1 MDTIKARL
9 KKGVEEKR
17 KEEYL
22 EKQMQSEIFRKKYDI
37 CNLWL
42 RQNLTPRETASVMTM
57 LEKIVETN
65 FKRENFQ
72 RACQL

>member
-1 MDTIKARL
+1 MDTIKTRL

-22 EKQMQSEIFRKKYDI
+22 EKQMQSEIFRKKYNI

-42 RQNLTPRETASVMTM
+42 RQNLTLRETASVMTM